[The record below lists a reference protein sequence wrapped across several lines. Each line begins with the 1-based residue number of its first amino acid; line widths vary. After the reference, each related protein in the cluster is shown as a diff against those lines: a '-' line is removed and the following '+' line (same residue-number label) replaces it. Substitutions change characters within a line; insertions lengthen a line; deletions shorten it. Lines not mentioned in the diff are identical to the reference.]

1 MLQQFEMSNKINPNE
16 FEEEEYVDPEQKLKE
31 LE

>member
-1 MLQQFEMSNKINPNE
+1 MSNKINPNE

>member
-1 MLQQFEMSNKINPNE
+1 MSNKINPNQ